1 MNTEGFPM
9 NPMPRM
15 AALGLLAAAAASL
28 PAHAHEGDAHDD
40 HGDEHAAPAAAG
52 ALPRFAAVSPA
63 FELVGVVDGRQL
75 TLYLDRFDDNSPVEN
90 ATIELA
96 LGSQTVAVE
105 HHAGG
110 EYEATLAQRLP
121 PGELTV
127 KARVTTGATTEQLA
141 GELDLHEPAPAPA
154 AQDAHRP
161 WPLAGWALA
170 AAVGA
175 LAAWGLARRRRA
187 GGAA

>member
-1 MNTEGFPM
+1 M
-9 NPMPRM
+9 NPIQRI
-15 AALGLLAAAAASL
+15 AALGLLAAAAASW

-40 HGDEHAAPAAAG
+40 HGDEQAAPAPAG
-52 ALPRFAAVSPA
+52 TLPRFAAVSPA
-63 FELVGVVDGRQL
+63 FELVGIVDGRQL

-90 ATIELA
+90 AKIELA

-110 EYEATLAQRLP
+110 EYEATLAQPLP
-121 PGELTV
+121 SGELAV
-127 KARVTTGATTEQLA
+127 KASVTTGATTEQLA

-161 WPLAGWALA
+161 RPLVGWVLA
-170 AAVGA
+170 AAVAA
-175 LAAWGLARRRRA
+175 LAAWGLARRLAARSPRA